1 MRLTDL
7 QARTLALLAKPG
19 AKIIKQAGR
28 HLYSSVTVSD
38 GENTYNLARS
48 TLRCFHRY
56 RLIQE
61 TQVDLVEPGTQRVR
75 RYVHTISPRG
85 VERVKDLAA

>member
-7 QARTLALLAKPG
+7 QARTLVLLTKPG
-19 AKIIKQAGR
+19 VKIISQAGR
-28 HLYSSVTVSD
+28 HLDSTVTVTD

-48 TLRCFHRY
+48 TLQCFRRY

-61 TQVDLVEPGTQRVR
+61 IQVDLFEPGMQRVR
-75 RYVHTISPRG
+75 RHVHTISPRG
-85 VERVKDLAA
+85 LDRVKDIAA

>member
-7 QARTLALLAKPG
+7 QTRTLLFLTKPG

-28 HLYSSVTVSD
+28 HLDSSVTVTD

-48 TLRCFHRY
+48 TLQFFHRH
-56 RLIQE
+56 RLTQE
-61 TQVDLVEPGTQRVR
+61 FQVDLFKAGTQRVK
-75 RYVHTISPRG
+75 RYIHTISARG
-85 VERVKDLAA
+85 MECAKDLAA